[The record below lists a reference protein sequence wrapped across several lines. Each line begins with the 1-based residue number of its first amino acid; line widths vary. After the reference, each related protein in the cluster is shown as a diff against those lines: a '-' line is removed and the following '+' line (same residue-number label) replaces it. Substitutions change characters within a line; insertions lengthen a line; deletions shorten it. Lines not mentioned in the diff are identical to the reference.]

1 MLELERIDNMELN
14 IDPQAA
20 VELLEIYYHL
30 EQDLKRQVPIQY
42 IIYLESIKDKN
53 YEFSLDESKELLENT
68 FKEETIEIIKYIFE
82 NILNNE

>member
-1 MLELERIDNMELN
+1 MELN
-14 IDPQAA
+14 IDPQVA

-42 IIYLESIKDKN
+42 IIYLETIKDKN
-53 YEFSLDESKELLENT
+53 YNFTLDESNELLDNT